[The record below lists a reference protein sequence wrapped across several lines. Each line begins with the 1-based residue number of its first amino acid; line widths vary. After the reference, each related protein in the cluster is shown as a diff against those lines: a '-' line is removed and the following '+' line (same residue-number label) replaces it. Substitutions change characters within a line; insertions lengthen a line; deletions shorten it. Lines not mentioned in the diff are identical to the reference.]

1 MKTRLLF
8 SLFLVC
14 TLIVLPCVARAGG
27 PSVVDVRFAKTAF
40 GSSPSDEA
48 KYRNDFRERLVPAL
62 SRELSKEFPG
72 YRLTVTFERIP
83 SNRPSIHYVSHRDE
97 RIAYEEPNVLRFNY
111 QLLDSNR
118 RVVGTGRTELAESV
132 SFAEPGTSP
141 LHREFTPETQ
151 LLVNWAK
158 ALRQFQS

>member
-27 PSVVDVRFAKTAF
+27 PSVVDARFAKTAF

-62 SRELSKEFPG
+62 SRELSREFPG

-83 SNRPSIHYVSHRDE
+83 SSRPSIHYVSHGDE
-97 RIAYEEPNVLRFNY
+97 RIAYEEPNVLRFTY
-111 QLLDSNR
+111 QLLDSNG

-132 SFAEPGTSP
+132 SFAEPSTSP